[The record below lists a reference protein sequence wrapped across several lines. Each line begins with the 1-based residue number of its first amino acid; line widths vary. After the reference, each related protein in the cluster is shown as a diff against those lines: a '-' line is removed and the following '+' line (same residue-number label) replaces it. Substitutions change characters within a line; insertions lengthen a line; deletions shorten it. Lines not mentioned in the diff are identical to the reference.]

1 MNFKE
6 ALALHTHDL
15 VLIKSLGETAE
26 VLVTY
31 VDHATKEVIVYVER
45 EDGFSGGV
53 KHTEI
58 RHIED
63 LE

>member
-6 ALALHTHDL
+6 ALELHNHDL
-15 VLIKSLGETAE
+15 VYIKSLGETAE
-26 VLVTY
+26 ILTTY
-31 VDHATKEVIVYVER
+31 IDYDTKEVIVYVER

>member
-1 MNFKE
+1 MK
-6 ALALHTHDL
+6 
-15 VLIKSLGETAE
+15 IKSTGETAE
-26 VLVTY
+26 ILAIY
-31 VDHATKEVIVYVER
+31 IDHDAKEVIVYVER

>member
-1 MNFKE
+1 MNFEE
-6 ALALHTHDL
+6 AQRLHHHDP
-15 VLIKSLGETAE
+15 VKIKSTGETAE
-26 VLVTY
+26 ILAIY
-31 VDHATKEVIVYVER
+31 IDHDAQEVIVYVER